1 MDRFSQERLHWA
13 FVTAS
18 VLAAGGAITAA
29 LSGHMLVPIGIVLM
43 AAFAKARIIIL
54 DFMGLRHA
62 GGVLRFAL
70 VAWPLS
76 FVLLALSRAVFVA
89 IAAPV

>member
-1 MDRFSQERLHWA
+1 M
-13 FVTAS
+13 
-18 VLAAGGAITAA
+18 AA

-43 AAFAKARIIIL
+43 AALAKARIVIL

-62 GGVLRFAL
+62 SGVLRFAL
-70 VAWPLS
+70 VAWPLT

>member
-13 FVTAS
+13 FVTAG

-43 AAFAKARIIIL
+43 AALAKARIVIL

-62 GGVLRFAL
+62 SGVLRFAL
-70 VAWPLS
+70 VAWPLT
-76 FVLLALSRAVFVA
+76 FILLALSRAVFVA